1 MTGTR
6 NLTSINLP
14 CLFWRALSYFSCRKY
29 VQTNFFST
37 IKRWRVK
44 GSFMSLGKW
53 IGFFALIVSLYIL
66 WQIREIILLFFTSV
80 VFATALNR
88 VVKRLQ
94 QSGAK
99 RGIALT
105 LTIGIVIT
113 IVVLSFLLIFPPLTK
128 QFQELV
134 KLIPSGIDKIQAW
147 TNWLQA
153 RVPSQFVNNI
163 PSFNDF
169 TTQLQRFFTWGIT
182 NLYLVLS
189 NSLTLVINFLL
200 IVVLTIMLL
209 VNPQPYRKVFISL
222 FPAFYRPRV
231 DEILND
237 CEKGLIG
244 WLKGVALSMTFIGIT
259 STIGLW
265 FLGVPLPFVNGLLAT
280 ILALIPYIGAILSV
294 VPPLLLALLYS
305 PIKAVLVIIL
315 YTFIQQ
321 IEGNFV
327 TPIIMEKEVSLLP
340 AYTLAIL
347 TAFGVLF
354 GFLGLFLALP
364 ILIVL
369 QTWIREVVIKDVL
382 DRWQT
387 AR

>member
-1 MTGTR
+1 
-6 NLTSINLP
+6 
-14 CLFWRALSYFSCRKY
+14 
-29 VQTNFFST
+29 
-37 IKRWRVK
+37 
-44 GSFMSLGKW
+44 MSLGKW

-66 WQIREIILLFFTSV
+66 WEIREIILIFFTSV

-128 QFQELV
+128 QFQELI
-134 KLIPSGIDKIQAW
+134 KLIPFGIDKIQTW

-163 PSFNDF
+163 PSFNDL
-169 TTQLQRFFTWGIT
+169 TTELQRFFTWGIT

-189 NSLTLVINFLL
+189 NSLNLVINFLL

-222 FPAFYRPRV
+222 FPAFYRQRV
-231 DEILND
+231 EQILTE

-244 WLKGVALSMTFIGIT
+244 WLKGVALSMTFIGVT

-265 FLGVPLPFVNGLLAT
+265 FLDVPLPFVNGLLAT

-327 TPIIMEKEVSLLP
+327 TPIVMEKEVSLLP

-347 TAFGVLF
+347 TAFGVFF

-387 AR
+387 VR

>member
-1 MTGTR
+1 
-6 NLTSINLP
+6 
-14 CLFWRALSYFSCRKY
+14 
-29 VQTNFFST
+29 
-37 IKRWRVK
+37 
-44 GSFMSLGKW
+44 MSLGKW
-53 IGFFALIVSLYIL
+53 IGFFVLVVSLYIL
-66 WQIREIILLFFTSV
+66 WQIREIILMFFTSV

-99 RGIALT
+99 RGIALA

-113 IVVLSFLLIFPPLTK
+113 IVVVSFFLIFTPLTK
-128 QFQELV
+128 QFQQLV
-134 KLIPSGIDKIQAW
+134 QLIPYGINQIETW
-147 TNWLQA
+147 TNTLQA
-153 RVPSQFVNNI
+153 RIPSQFVNNV
-163 PSFNDF
+163 PSFSDLSL
-169 TTQLQRFFTWGIT
+169 QLQKLFNWVVAH
-182 NLYLVLS
+182 LYLVLS
-189 NSLTLVINFLL
+189 NSLSLVLNFLL

-209 VNPQPYRKVFISL
+209 VNPKPYRKVFISL
-222 FPAFYRPRV
+222 FPAFYRQRV
-231 DEILND
+231 EQILTE

-259 STIGLW
+259 STVGLW

-280 ILALIPYIGAILSV
+280 MLALIPYIGAILSV
-294 VPPLLLALLYS
+294 VPPMLLALLYS
-305 PIKAVLVIIL
+305 PIKALLVIAL

-321 IEGNFV
+321 VEGNFI
-327 TPIIMEKEVSLLP
+327 TPIVMEKEVSLLP

-347 TAFGVLF
+347 TAFGVFF

>member
-1 MTGTR
+1 M
-6 NLTSINLP
+6 TSINIGYV
-14 CLFWRALSYFSCRKY
+14 FWRALSYFCWRKY

-37 IKRWRVK
+37 IKCRRVK
-44 GSFMSLGKW
+44 GGFMSLGKW
-53 IGFFALIVSLYIL
+53 IGFFALVVSLYIL
-66 WQIREIILLFFTSV
+66 WEIREIILIFFTSV

-105 LTIGIVIT
+105 LTIGIVIA

-134 KLIPSGIDKIQAW
+134 KLIPFGIDKIQTW
-147 TNWLQA
+147 TNGLQA

-163 PSFNDF
+163 PNFNDF
-169 TTQLQRFFTWGIT
+169 TTELQRFFTWLIT

-189 NSLTLVINFLL
+189 NSLILVINFLL

-209 VNPQPYRKVFISL
+209 VNPQPYRKVLISL
-222 FPAFYRPRV
+222 FPAFYRQRV
-231 DEILND
+231 DEILSE
-237 CEKGLIG
+237 CEKGLFG
-244 WLKGVALSMTFIGIT
+244 WLKGVALSMTFIGVT

-265 FLGVPLPFVNGLLAT
+265 ILDVPLPFVNGLLAT
-280 ILALIPYIGAILSV
+280 MLALIPFIGAILSV
-294 VPPLLLALLYS
+294 VPPMLLALLYS
-305 PIKAVLVIIL
+305 PIKAVLVIAL
-315 YTFIQQ
+315 YTLIQQ

-327 TPIIMEKEVSLLP
+327 TPIVMEKQVSLLP

-347 TAFGVLF
+347 TAFGVFF

-369 QTWIREVVIKDVL
+369 QTWIREVLIKDVL
-382 DRWQT
+382 DRWET
-387 AR
+387 AH